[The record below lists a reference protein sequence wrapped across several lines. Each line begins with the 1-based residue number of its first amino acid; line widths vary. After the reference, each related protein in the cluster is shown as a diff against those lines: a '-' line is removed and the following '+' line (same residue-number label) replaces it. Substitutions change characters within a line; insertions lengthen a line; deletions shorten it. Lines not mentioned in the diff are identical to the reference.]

1 MSLPTPFFNLY
12 RSGLTKPSGPLPFS
26 NRFELIIANKLAYT
40 GAAADV
46 PLIRPQNF
54 CISVEKFVAN
64 ADISGV
70 ALPVALY
77 SFSSGNVSF
86 AFCR

>member
-1 MSLPTPFFNLY
+1 MSLPTPFFSLY
-12 RSGLTKPSGPLPFS
+12 RSGLTNPSGPFPFS

-46 PLIRPQNF
+46 PLINPQNF

-64 ADISGV
+64 AEISGV

-77 SFSSGNVSF
+77 SFALGRLSF
-86 AFCR
+86 AFCK